1 MKRYLTILAAA
12 LSLVITSCIQET
24 VPGENFVTDDQLA
37 SSEIGVKG
45 LMNAVYTSLAAT
57 NPFGDGNMSYGA
69 MSMPALVICEKIASV
84 GRVLRPAEIQ
94 DLIEKCC

>member
-1 MKRYLTILAAA
+1 MKRAGAAVRD
-12 LSLVITSCIQET
+12 LE
-24 VPGENFVTDDQLA
+24 FY
-37 SSEIGVKG
+37 SERNIGNGV
-45 LMNAVYTSLAAT
+45 
-57 NPFGDGNMSYGA
+57 